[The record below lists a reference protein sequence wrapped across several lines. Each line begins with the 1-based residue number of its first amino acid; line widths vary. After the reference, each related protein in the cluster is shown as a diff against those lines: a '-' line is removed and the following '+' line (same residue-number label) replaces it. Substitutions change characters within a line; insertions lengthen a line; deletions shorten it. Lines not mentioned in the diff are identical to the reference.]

1 MPRRTLGGVAG
12 ALLVADEDVAHRL
25 IVHQRV
31 VDRHDGAAGQ
41 AEDVGDPEHVEGAD
55 DGLGSGH
62 HRSSSSAGGWSRHGR
77 GVERHSGTSGV
88 RCV

>member
-41 AEDVGDPEHVEGAD
+41 AEDVGDPEQSRERTTAWAPVTGAAAP
-55 DGLGSGH
+55 
-62 HRSSSSAGGWSRHGR
+62 RAGGRGTAAVSR
-77 GVERHSGTSGV
+77 T
-88 RCV
+88 